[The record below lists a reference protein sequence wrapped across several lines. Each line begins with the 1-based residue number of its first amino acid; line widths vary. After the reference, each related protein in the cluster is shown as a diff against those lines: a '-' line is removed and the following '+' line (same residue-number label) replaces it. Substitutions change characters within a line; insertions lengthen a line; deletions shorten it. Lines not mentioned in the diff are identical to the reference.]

1 MIVEPITL
9 GQLLQAVD
17 GRLLGE
23 PVSPDTPISLVSTD
37 SRNMEPGALFI
48 PLAGESGYSLLMLK
62 PMDVTL
68 EDIFLQ
74 LTSEDKGGI

>member
-23 PVSPDTPISLVSTD
+23 PVSPDTSISLVSTD

-48 PLAGESGYSLLMLK
+48 PLAW
-62 PMDVTL
+62 
-68 EDIFLQ
+68 
-74 LTSEDKGGI
+74 